1 MLPDRGHGSVLPH
14 RALGCQTFPG
24 DNSGVRIACNGS
36 MQIVHQAR
44 IALALFMAGVLVF
57 ALFSALIRG
66 GGQRVH
72 QLYREHFG
80 DRHRERQLV
89 ASIAF
94 FLAFAVVRLL
104 THSIRAGR
112 GPFHDIQV
120 GGRHIHHLVWGI
132 MLLLVVGYGWLLQI
146 GTDRGGRSRWPGRVM
161 SFLYGLGAALTL
173 DEFALWLNLE
183 DVYWERQGRV
193 SIDAVLLFGTLLAIV
208 MIGGRFLGALG
219 REALGPLRA
228 KGPTDDHEGKHR
240 PAG

>member
-1 MLPDRGHGSVLPH
+1 MP
-14 RALGCQTFPG
+14 
-24 DNSGVRIACNGS
+24 
-36 MQIVHQAR
+36 IVHPAR
-44 IALALFMAGVLVF
+44 IALALFTAGVLVF
-57 ALFSALIRG
+57 TLFSALIRG

-80 DRHRERQLV
+80 DRHRERQLM

-112 GPFHDIQV
+112 GPFHDIEV

-132 MLLLVVGYGWLLQI
+132 LLLLVVGYGWLLQI
-146 GTDRGGRSRWPGRVM
+146 GTDRGSRSRWPGRVM
-161 SFLYGLGAALTL
+161 SFLYGVGAALTL

-183 DVYWERQGRV
+183 DVYWERQGRE

-208 MIGGRFLGALG
+208 MIGGRFFGALG
-219 REALGPLRA
+219 REAL
-228 KGPTDDHEGKHR
+228 KSKSPTHDREGKHR